1 MARRE
6 IFLGVGRYPM
16 MEVGLQAAEPLP
28 HAPDPCFLTRT
39 SELPNGSLWIR
50 PQLLTSP
57 MHSLVGSVVMGRHC
71 HARADLQ
78 RPPATSTER
87 PGGHVTPPNPLRST
101 STSDYIQGSVSLS
114 LPDRASESRYL
125 YPFQDRTAQPVTS
138 PFCSHL
144 LSRFYYSPSGLRPV
158 LSSHDWTDSH
168 PITTSAPFPFLVVV
182 PFVYLPSLDSLPPSA
197 PCTSGIQLLVVAFL
211 TLYPLP
217 SLSFDLRFRTVPP
230 ILISTYTS
238 DVQ

>member
-1 MARRE
+1 MDPTSTPYVTDALPRGLRRNGE
-6 IFLGVGRYPM
+6 ALSR
-16 MEVGLQAAEPLP
+16 
-28 HAPDPCFLTRT
+28 PC
-39 SELPNGSLWIR
+39 
-50 PQLLTSP
+50 
-57 MHSLVGSVVMGRHC
+57 
-71 HARADLQ
+71 

-101 STSDYIQGSVSLS
+101 STSDYIHGSVPLP
-114 LPDRASESRYL
+114 LPDRAPNL
-125 YPFQDRTAQPVTS
+125 ATYPFWDRTAQLVTS
-138 PFCSHL
+138 PFRSHL

-168 PITTSAPFPFLVVV
+168 PITTSAPFPFSVVV

-197 PCTSGIQLLVVAFL
+197 PCASGIQLLVVAFL